1 MVASTDILF
10 FSSRRNRPF
19 QNAAL
24 CTGNGTLMGN
34 PTRRMANANCRTPNA
49 TCTLRNLSYATQIV
63 VRDLTRTLR
72 NSSYATQLVIRY
84 ATRRTQLVVRYATRR
99 TLRNSSFA
107 TQLVVRYATRR
118 SLRNSG
124 GRIRV
129 TKSGLHYQSANSGK
143 MLGHSR
149 NMGVVSSDYDV
160 SADHLEQLTSSKRWK
175 NHPKRQISPTFE
187 KSP

>member
-1 MVASTDILF
+1 MVASTDFLFF

-72 NSSYATQLVIRY
+72 NSSYATQLDSIGRRHHEQTRQLRPVPRASSSFKKFPREIY
-84 ATRRTQLVVRYATRR
+84 ATWHFRFDAQRLEKFDAI
-99 TLRNSSFA
+99 FFIGHF
-107 TQLVVRYATRR
+107 R
-118 SLRNSG
+118 SN
-124 GRIRV
+124 
-129 TKSGLHYQSANSGK
+129 
-143 MLGHSR
+143 
-149 NMGVVSSDYDV
+149 
-160 SADHLEQLTSSKRWK
+160 ETS
-175 NHPKRQISPTFE
+175 
-187 KSP
+187 

>member
-34 PTRRMANANCRTPNA
+34 PMRRMANANCRTPNA

-84 ATRRTQLVVRYATRR
+84 ATCHTLRNSSYATQLVVRNLSYV
-99 TLRNSSFA
+99 

-118 SLRNSG
+118 SLRNSSFATQLVARYATLEG
-124 GRIRV
+124 EF
-129 TKSGLHYQSANSGK
+129 GLLNQDFIIN
-143 MLGHSR
+143 
-149 NMGVVSSDYDV
+149 
-160 SADHLEQLTSSKRWK
+160 QLTRVRCSA
-175 NHPKRQISPTFE
+175 IVET
-187 KSP
+187 